1 MIALRLL
8 AAGCLLVL
16 GCGGQPP
23 LDDGIPP
30 PITGP
35 DGKPARTIEFTLARF
50 GGGTIS
56 LAELRRGL
64 PGPDGPDGPDGSESE
79 ARPNVVLV
87 TYFTTWCMPC
97 LDLLPQLDRLAT
109 DIDGFEVIAI
119 SLDQKPS
126 ALLPPALE
134 FLQLAMPVALAD
146 AMHQDGQTPFGR
158 LHAVPISYLVDTQG
172 RHVDTFIGITPTDYV
187 RRRVEALIEGD
198 R

>member
-1 MIALRLL
+1 MTALRLL
-8 AAGCLLVL
+8 AAGCLIVL

-56 LAELRRGL
+56 LADLRRGL
-64 PGPDGPDGPDGSESE
+64 PGPDGPEGTEGTEGE

-87 TYFTTWCMPC
+87 TYFTTWCLPC
-97 LDLLPQLDRLAT
+97 LDLLPQLDRLAAE
-109 DIDGFEVIAI
+109 IDRFEVIAI
-119 SLDQKPS
+119 SLDQKPA

-158 LHAVPISYLVDTQG
+158 LHAVPISYLVDTRG
-172 RHVDTFIGITPTDYV
+172 RHVDTFVGITPTDYV